1 MSRAKYA
8 VRLGRSWLYVFAWAG
23 ALYWVLSTDY
33 STWVRV
39 PVALALFAARPSL
52 SPLFTSHSSYLSEYR
67 QSAAAIRTLE
77 LPEGPDDRPTS
88 LRLLA
93 DALEMVL
100 ETSFYEHADVI
111 LEELPRDLHPD
122 VKEVLG
128 VNVGHFLADF
138 DIRRKDED
146 YRKKQELDMR
156 NLIRD
161 LRNGEPLAVLMERDF
176 L

>member
-8 VRLGRSWLYVFAWAG
+8 VRVGRSWLYVFVWAG

-39 PVALALFAARPSL
+39 PVALALFVGRPSL
-52 SPLFTSHSSYLSEYR
+52 SPLFTSYSAYLSEYR
-67 QSAAAIRTLE
+67 QSTAAIRTIE
-77 LPEGPDDRPTS
+77 LPGGPYDRPTS

-100 ETSFYEHADVI
+100 ATSFAEHADVI
-111 LEELPRDLHPD
+111 LEKLPRDLHPD
-122 VKEVLG
+122 VKQVLG
-128 VNVGHFLADF
+128 LNVGHFLADF
-138 DIRRKDED
+138 DIRRRDDD
-146 YRKKQELDMR
+146 YRRKQELDMR

-161 LRNGEPLAVLMERDF
+161 LRNGDPLEVLMEHDF